1 MLLPDFKNV
10 DEVKTF
16 LSYQDGGDSW
26 CFQMVEEFI
35 VMCGLSVDNLEGLD
49 IKELNGWLED
59 ELGSFQQGYEEYLDG
74 KH

>member
-1 MLLPDFKNV
+1 LRMIYQLPNGRII
-10 DEVKTF
+10 EMSLEQF
-16 LSYQDGGDSW
+16 LEMDDT
-26 CFQMVEEFI
+26 
-35 VMCGLSVDNLEGLD
+35 D